1 MEFLPTVHWLVPEG
15 SFHPPMN
22 LGENITAWRLEDVE
36 TWEKSRLE
44 VVAWSTTSD
53 PKRANP

>member
-1 MEFLPTVHWLVPEG
+1 
-15 SFHPPMN
+15 MN
-22 LGENITAWRLEDVE
+22 LGENITAWRLVDVE